1 MRNVLV
7 FGSLALVAV
16 VWTGAAAQ
24 QEMRPRP
31 GPGSGVTPISG
42 SVGVTSL
49 PPVDAKQS
57 GEWRVE
63 ITDLPEV
70 RVAGP
75 SFLGKGRRYRI
86 TWTNG
91 DEETVTVTSQGS
103 DGWIQVEAGARWLN
117 LRNAR
122 VVDPLN

>member
-7 FGSLALVAV
+7 FGSLALVAM

-75 SFLGKGRRYRI
+75 SFVGKGRRYKI

-91 DEETVTVTSQGS
+91 DEETVTVASQGS

>member
-1 MRNVLV
+1 
-7 FGSLALVAV
+7 
-16 VWTGAAAQ
+16 
-24 QEMRPRP
+24 
-31 GPGSGVTPISG
+31 
-42 SVGVTSL
+42 VTSL